1 MMSDK
6 DNKESALSEEQPH
19 PDRAVWLI
27 WVGLVLITLL
37 ALPFVVRQTTI
48 VRAIADMCMTALSA
62 GR

>member
-1 MMSDK
+1 MISDK
-6 DNKESALSEEQPH
+6 QNQASASSKGQPH

-27 WVGLVLITLL
+27 WAGIVLITLL
-37 ALPFVVRQTTI
+37 ALPFVVRQTDV